1 MKPSNIQVSR
11 YELSI
16 DCKSSPETDQRQG
29 LHKYVGLIR
38 DRFEKVEELEKGVL
52 YALTSQ
58 ERTIAAGIDHIQVL
72 ERELSEDLQTFGG
85 KLQLIAEEFFSA
97 FAFTRPAVVL
107 TATVLVCFPE
117 PVVSRLSWADAHQPL
132 RKLVAKDLRIIPGV
146 LWGHGYAL
154 QLPPYPDP
162 RPNLPLIAG
171 CTCAMKDPEDLVR
184 RWRNLSS
191 GLTRLVSWTYVVQ
204 GGDNGG
210 SV

>member
-72 ERELSEDLQTFGG
+72 ERELSEDLQT
-85 KLQLIAEEFFSA
+85 SA

-171 CTCAMKDPEDLVR
+171 CTCTMTDPEDLVR

-191 GLTRLVSWTYVVQ
+191 GLTRLVSWTYVAQ